1 MTVPR
6 IRLVLHGH
14 LSCLAGQSVFD
25 IDVREGETVSDVLA
39 RWQAQNSSN
48 ALIVMDTRGRLQDG
62 MLVAVDNTLT
72 GLDLNLPLRDGQVID
87 LISELAGG

>member
-1 MTVPR
+1 
-6 IRLVLHGH
+6 
-14 LSCLAGQSVFD
+14 
-25 IDVREGETVSDVLA
+25 
-39 RWQAQNSSN
+39 
-48 ALIVMDTRGRLQDG
+48 